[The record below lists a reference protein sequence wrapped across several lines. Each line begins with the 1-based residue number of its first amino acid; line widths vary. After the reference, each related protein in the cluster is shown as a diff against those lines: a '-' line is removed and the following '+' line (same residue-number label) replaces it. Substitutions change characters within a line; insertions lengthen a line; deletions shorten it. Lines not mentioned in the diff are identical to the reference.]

1 MLPLETGGGA
11 EAETKSGGTG
21 KMKSLQD
28 LRGRPNLEGFWLG
41 PWTAGPGQVRSRP
54 DQPRSYPS
62 ARIGPQILEVR
73 AVNGLQGLQLVVL
86 SLRIALL
93 RLGPAAS
100 RGPAAPS
107 HGGRG
112 GRSGLGEVA
121 VVHGRAMELS
131 RRGDRAGGVAL
142 RWGGALKTG
151 PPVGDQPGGG
161 VSSRRPARGRGSARV
176 KAAGAEPRA
185 GGGSGSPGSP
195 G

>member
-1 MLPLETGGGA
+1 MLPLEASGGA
-11 EAETKSGGTG
+11 EAEAKSGGTG

-41 PWTAGPGQVRSRP
+41 HVRRRP

-121 VVHGRAMELS
+121 VVHRRAMELN

-161 VSSRRPARGRGSARV
+161 ASSRRPARGRGSARV

-185 GGGSGSPGSP
+185 GGGSGSSGSP